1 MVFPRP
7 LRFDPLRLRTVRSL
21 EFSLVDS
28 LVDPRLFHSNPY
40 SQWIIQA
47 RDFLQV
53 RMPDRPIQLC
63 RIDHLSTGS
72 ESAESGGLHRLPD
85 EGLYSWKTGAGEGTG
100 NHPARL

>member
-1 MVFPRP
+1 MGFPGP
-7 LRFDPLRLRTVRSL
+7 LRFDPFRLRTVRSL

-28 LVDPRLFHSNPY
+28 LVDPRLFPGNPHSR
-40 SQWIIQA
+40 WIIQT

-72 ESAESGGLHRLPD
+72 ESAESGGVHRLPD
-85 EGLYSWKTGAGEGTG
+85 ERLYSWKTGAGEGTDRD
-100 NHPARL
+100 PARL